1 VKHARRPIEPPPS
14 PWLFPP
20 ATDADENDVVGVGA
34 DLEPGTL
41 LLAYRNGLFPM
52 PVTRNG
58 VMAWWSPDPRGVFE
72 IDGVHV
78 SRSLHRSARRFTTTV
93 NRSFDEVVARCADL
107 PRPGGWIT
115 PAIRAAYGE
124 LHRLGW
130 AHSVEVRIGDELVG
144 GLYGVCLGGVF
155 AGESMFHTETDASKV
170 ALWVL
175 RDLLDDGHP
184 RLIDAQWLT
193 THLESLGARAIDRR
207 SYLAR
212 LRESMDVPFPA
223 AFQRLQ

>member
-1 VKHARRPIEPPPS
+1 M
-14 PWLFPP
+14 FPP
-20 ATDADENDVVGVGA
+20 ATEADDNDVVGVGA

-52 PVTRNG
+52 PISRSG
-58 VMAWWSPDPRGVFE
+58 LMGWWSPDPRGIFE
-72 IDGVHV
+72 IDDIRAG
-78 SRSLHRSARRFTTTV
+78 RTLRRSARRFTTTV
-93 NRSFDEVVARCADL
+93 DRSFDQVVTRCAEL

-115 PAIRAAYGE
+115 PEIRDAYGE

-130 AHSVEVRIGDELVG
+130 AHSVEVRLDDELVG

-170 ALWVL
+170 ALWAL

-184 RLIDAQWLT
+184 RIVDAQWLT
-193 THLESLGARAIDRR
+193 PHLESLGARAIDRR
-207 SYLAR
+207 EYLVR
-212 LRESMDVPFPA
+212 LRQGLTVPFPA
-223 AFQRLQ
+223 GFQRRD